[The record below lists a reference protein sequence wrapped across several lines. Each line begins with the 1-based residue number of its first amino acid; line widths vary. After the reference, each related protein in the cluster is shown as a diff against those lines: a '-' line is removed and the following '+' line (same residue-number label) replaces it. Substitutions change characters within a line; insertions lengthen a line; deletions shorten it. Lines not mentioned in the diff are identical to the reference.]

1 MANLRVIKK
10 DIDYLVMEVISDCWL
25 YLYIN
30 DCKHLEEVIA
40 VINEAVALR
49 NGLYDRVNSPDKEN
63 IKKHYKEIN
72 KDLFTNV
79 DALFQKISQIA
90 EAK

>member
-10 DIDYLVMEVISDCWL
+10 DIDYLVMEVISDCWVFL
-25 YLYIN
+25 YVN
-30 DCKHLEEVIA
+30 ECKKLEEVIA

-49 NGLYDRVNSPDKEN
+49 NGLYDRVNNPDKEN

-72 KDLFTNV
+72 KDLFTGV
-79 DALFQKISQIA
+79 DSLFQKISRIA
-90 EAK
+90 GVN